1 MEIFGLGILGG
12 CMILGLFVGN
22 LLGRLIGLNSN
33 VGGVGFAMLFLVFLT
48 NYLELKGKPLPER
61 VGRGIEFVSAMY
73 IPVVVAMA
81 SIQNVVAAVKGG
93 LTALLAGGGATLL
106 SFFLVPLIAKMGKGK

>member
-1 MEIFGLGILGG
+1 
-12 CMILGLFVGN
+12 MILGLFIGN
-22 LLGRLIGLNSN
+22 SLGKALGLNSD
-33 VGGVGFAMLFLVFLT
+33 VGGVGFAMLLLVFIT

-61 VGRGIEFVSAMY
+61 VGKGIEFIAALY

-93 LTALLAGGGATLL
+93 WTALLAGGGATVL
-106 SFFLVPLIAKMGKGK
+106 SFFIVPLISKIGKEK